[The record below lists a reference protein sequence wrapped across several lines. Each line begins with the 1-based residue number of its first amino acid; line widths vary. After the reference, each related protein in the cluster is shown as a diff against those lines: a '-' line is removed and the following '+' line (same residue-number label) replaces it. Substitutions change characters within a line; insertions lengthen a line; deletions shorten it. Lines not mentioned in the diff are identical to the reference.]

1 MATHTVKEGDSL
13 VTIAFEH
20 RVSERSLLDANATL
34 KAKRG
39 DRLEV
44 LKAGDVLVLPPPP
57 ELKTVEC
64 ATGASHA
71 FTCATWTRKL
81 RVRLLRD
88 GKPLGNAAYTLEVGT
103 VNASEEFV
111 PDSAPPR
118 FAESDGAGWVD
129 APVPALATHVRLGVP
144 PEGLWYVLCLDTI
157 HPLDELSGVVRR
169 LQLLGY
175 YRGRNLD
182 PPGDLDSL
190 LVRSRS
196 GQDREAVLASARDR
210 EEIQE
215 ALSCFQRTHR
225 LEATGRVDGATK
237 AKLKEL
243 AGI

>member
-20 RVSERSLLDANATL
+20 KVSEQRLLDANGEL
-34 KAKRG
+34 KRTRG
-39 DRLEV
+39 ARLEV
-44 LKAGDVLVLPPPP
+44 LKAGDVVVLPPPP
-57 ELKTVEC
+57 ELKIVEC

-88 GKPLGNAAYTLEVGT
+88 GKPLGNAAYSLEIGTLNE
-103 VNASEEFV
+103 SEEFV
-111 PDSAPPR
+111 PGDSPKPR
-118 FAESDGAGWVD
+118 FAASDGEGWVE
-129 APVPALATHVRLGVP
+129 APVPVFATCVRLEVP
-144 PEGLWYVLCLDTI
+144 AERLRYVLQLDTV

-182 PPGDLDSL
+182 PKDDLDA
-190 LVRSRS
+190 
-196 GQDREAVLASARDR
+196 EAT
-210 EEIQE
+210 E
-215 ALSCFQRTHR
+215 ALRCFQRSHALPVTGKADEGTKTR
-225 LEATGRVDGATK
+225 LK
-237 AKLKEL
+237 AL